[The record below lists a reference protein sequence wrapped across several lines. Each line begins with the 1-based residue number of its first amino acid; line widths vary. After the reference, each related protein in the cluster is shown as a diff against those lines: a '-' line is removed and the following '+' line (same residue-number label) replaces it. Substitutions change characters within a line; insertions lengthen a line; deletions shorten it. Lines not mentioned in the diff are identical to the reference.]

1 MRLLIGTTE
10 ICGWVSLFKTELI
23 KSGHECYSVINERNR
38 FNYPDNYDLVVS
50 DYLINKKFKINFFNK
65 ILFRYNRLIQRII
78 AYRTVRWAKS
88 NVDLVIFF
96 WRSFYAD
103 SSDVKIFHEAG
114 IKIVFYFVGSDVRD
128 LRTFI
133 DEFGITEWT
142 FPDFYFSDDRGQKLK
157 YIQEAEKYAAAIFS
171 VPDQAGLQR
180 RPYYH
185 LQIPIDLS
193 KFVFIER
200 DSVIPD
206 VIHIPSDPWKKGTD
220 IIEKTLYE
228 LKEEGIRFD
237 YRVLHN
243 ISNEEVLIELMKADI
258 LVDEI
263 VFHGPGVLSFEA
275 MACGCIVA
283 TKYLE
288 ESPACFKP
296 PVWNIDAKNIK
307 EKLRVLLT
315 DQNLRRSLSEKSRQY
330 VIENNRAELILNKVL
345 SLSKN
350 NIPVDYFP

>member
-1 MRLLIGTTE
+1 
-10 ICGWVSLFKTELI
+10 
-23 KSGHECYSVINERNR
+23 
-38 FNYPDNYDLVVS
+38 
-50 DYLINKKFKINFFNK
+50 
-65 ILFRYNRLIQRII
+65 
-78 AYRTVRWAKS
+78 VRWAKS
-88 NVDLVIFF
+88 NFDLVIFF

-103 SSDVKIFHEAG
+103 SSDVKIFHDAG

-193 KFVFIER
+193 KFVFRER

-228 LKEEGIRFD
+228 LKEEGIKFD

-296 PVWNIDAKNIK
+296 PVCNINAKNIK
-307 EKLRVLLT
+307 EKLRVLLM
-315 DQNLRRSLSEKSRQY
+315 DYDLQQK
-330 VIENNRAELILNKVL
+330 LILSGREYIQLNNASDKVVQSLLNNLDTNL
-345 SLSKN
+345 SF
-350 NIPVDYFP
+350 DYDPLN